1 MSEHPAPYVTD
12 RDPGD
17 EAPDDD
23 WEPPRRF
30 KQAVWAQGDCVLY
43 EVDDPAQACQ
53 RYRRDMAEARI
64 GVVTHLP
71 DGIAGSVA
79 WGMLREAEARLAACE
94 AERNEWRNRAAGRL
108 KRADDLLAQLQACEA
123 ERDALG
129 AALRRMAEDVEGGLF
144 LMSETHAAYGE
155 LVAALEDARA
165 ALRPA
170 PAEGGST

>member
-1 MSEHPAPYVTD
+1 
-12 RDPGD
+12 
-17 EAPDDD
+17 
-23 WEPPRRF
+23 
-30 KQAVWAQGDCVLY
+30 
-43 EVDDPAQACQ
+43 
-53 RYRRDMAEARI
+53 
-64 GVVTHLP
+64 VTHLP

-79 WGMLREAEARLAACE
+79 WGMLREAEARLA
-94 AERNEWRNRAAGRL
+94 
-108 KRADDLLAQLQACEA
+108 ACEA